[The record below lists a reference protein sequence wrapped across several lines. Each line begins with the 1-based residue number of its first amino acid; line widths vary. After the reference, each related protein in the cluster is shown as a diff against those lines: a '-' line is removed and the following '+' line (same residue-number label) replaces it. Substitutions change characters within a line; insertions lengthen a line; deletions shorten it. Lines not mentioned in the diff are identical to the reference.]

1 MNDLSK
7 FYNMEKT
14 AITTNNDRLLAW
26 LATIPAG
33 KLPEVRARIIRDCGI
48 SRYVLAHWLAG
59 RTRIPYLALQKREAI
74 AGNRLFEY

>member
-14 AITTNNDRLLAW
+14 AIITNNDRLLAW

-59 RTRIPYLALQKREAI
+59 RTRIPFLAMRQIEEI
-74 AGNRLFEY
+74 AGQRIFEY

>member
-26 LATIPAG
+26 LATVPAG
-33 KLPEVRARIIRDCGI
+33 KLIEIRDRIMRDCGI

-59 RTRIPYLALQKREAI
+59 RTRIPYLALQKIEDI
-74 AGNRLFEY
+74 AGKRLFEY